1 MTITMKPL
9 RLVAAAFALAV
20 PLASPAGDGL
30 EVKFRSRALLDAMA
44 SGYGK
49 DAVQGYFR
57 LEDFRVGFKAGYGD
71 TG

>member
-30 EVKFRSRALLDAMA
+30 EVKFRSRALLDA
-44 SGYGK
+44 
-49 DAVQGYFR
+49 VPR
-57 LEDFRVGFKAGYGD
+57 LARPTAKESAP
-71 TG
+71 